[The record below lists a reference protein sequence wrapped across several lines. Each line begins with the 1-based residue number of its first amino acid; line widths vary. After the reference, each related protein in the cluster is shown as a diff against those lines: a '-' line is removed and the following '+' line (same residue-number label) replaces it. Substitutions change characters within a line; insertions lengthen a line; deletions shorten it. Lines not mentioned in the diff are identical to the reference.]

1 MRPMIWFLI
10 LFPPC
15 LAFYIW
21 KLGGVGTRTR
31 DITITGGFKADV
43 WQRVS
48 FGKYGYWIILT
59 IIYAVMFS
67 AAAFEHEL

>member
-1 MRPMIWFLI
+1 MRPIIWFLI

-15 LAFYIW
+15 LGFYIW

-43 WQRVS
+43 WQHNAYLLAS
-48 FGKYGYWIILT
+48 MAIG
-59 IIYAVMFS
+59 
-67 AAAFEHEL
+67 